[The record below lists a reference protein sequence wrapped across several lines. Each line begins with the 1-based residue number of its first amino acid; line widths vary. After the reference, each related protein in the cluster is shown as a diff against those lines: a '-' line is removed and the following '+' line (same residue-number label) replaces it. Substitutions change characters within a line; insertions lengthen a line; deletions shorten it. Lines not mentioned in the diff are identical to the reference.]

1 MMYLLRNIKRFQPS
15 DAVWHHTF
23 HLLLTL
29 LVPPDFGGASEKCQG
44 EF

>member
-1 MMYLLRNIKRFQPS
+1 M
-15 DAVWHHTF
+15 AVAF
-23 HLLLTL
+23 LSVLLTL